1 MENLWYCQSQWKV
14 REFCFQFIVQ
24 TFSSR
29 IWSKQQILSERHNLL
44 IILDLLC
51 IYIHVQASV
60 MNIYITIFR
69 LMALKSVKQLHLIW
83 EVHVFCLFVS
93 PTSVLLFFFFN
104 FLLDSFLLP
113 AAGMQWRTGWSGE
126 ASWSYSCSFSV
137 SPSKCTKQGKL
148 SLFFY

>member
-14 REFCFQFIVQ
+14 REFCFQLMVQ

-93 PTSVLLFFFFN
+93 PTSVLLFFF
-104 FLLDSFLLP
+104 LI
-113 AAGMQWRTGWSGE
+113 
-126 ASWSYSCSFSV
+126 SYLIRFFSLQLECSEELGDLVKQVDPTLALSV
-137 SPSKCTKQGKL
+137 YLRANVPSKVN
-148 SLFFY
+148 

>member
-29 IWSKQQILSERHNLL
+29 IWSKQQILSERNNLL

-93 PTSVLLFFFFN
+93 PTSVLLFFF
-104 FLLDSFLLP
+104 LI
-113 AAGMQWRTGWSGE
+113 
-126 ASWSYSCSFSV
+126 SYLIRFFSLQLECSEELGDLVKQVDPTLALSV
-137 SPSKCTKQGKL
+137 YLRANVPSKVN
-148 SLFFY
+148 

>member
-93 PTSVLLFFFFN
+93 PTSVLLFFF
-104 FLLDSFLLP
+104 LI
-113 AAGMQWRTGWSGE
+113 
-126 ASWSYSCSFSV
+126 SYLIRFFSLQLECSEELGDLVKQVDPTLALSV
-137 SPSKCTKQGKL
+137 YLRANVPSKVN
-148 SLFFY
+148 